1 VPQRE
6 EIREGI
12 QRSNRYSWPAVP
24 HREEIEN
31 RKVSGTFKPYLLNF
45 KLNVRIIWV
54 ILLSLSLAGC
64 IYMIYEVLYK
74 YNNSPVV
81 VSFATEDTPLHQI
94 PFPAITIC
102 PEFKYS
108 RQKFNFSEVYRK
120 LAENE
125 EVDDAE

>member
-1 VPQRE
+1 
-6 EIREGI
+6 
-12 QRSNRYSWPAVP
+12 
-24 HREEIEN
+24 
-31 RKVSGTFKPYLLNF
+31 VSCTFKPHFLDF

-120 LAENE
+120 LQENE